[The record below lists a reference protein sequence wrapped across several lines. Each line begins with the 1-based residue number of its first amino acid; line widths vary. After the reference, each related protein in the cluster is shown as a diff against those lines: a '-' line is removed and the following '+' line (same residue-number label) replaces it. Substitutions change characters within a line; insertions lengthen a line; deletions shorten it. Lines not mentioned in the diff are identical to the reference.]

1 MRILTG
7 EEIRQAE
14 GEALTRPEV
23 SSLVLIQRAGYAVA
37 QFCMAHF
44 KFRRGC
50 VVCGA
55 GKNGAYG
62 LAAAAALRR
71 IAEEGHTIVLA
82 GGVGELR
89 PDLAGAGC
97 RLGSQPAIG

>member
-44 KFRRGC
+44 KFRRGG

-55 GKNGAYG
+55 GGSAAYG
-62 LAAAAALRR
+62 LAAAAGLGR
-71 IAEEGHTIVLA
+71 IAGERSHIRTAWGGGGLGQLQAPLVLP
-82 GGVGELR
+82 L
-89 PDLAGAGC
+89 
-97 RLGSQPAIG
+97 